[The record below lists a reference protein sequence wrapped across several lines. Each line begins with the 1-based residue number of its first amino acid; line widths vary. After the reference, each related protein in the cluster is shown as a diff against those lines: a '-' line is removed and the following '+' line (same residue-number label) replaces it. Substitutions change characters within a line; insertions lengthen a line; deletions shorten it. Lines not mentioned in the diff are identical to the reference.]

1 MNEESAGNDS
11 PASARLL
18 VVDDDTELC
27 TMLEE
32 YLTSEGMEVVSIN
45 DGREVQDR
53 LATET
58 HDLIILDVML
68 PGMSGFEVLR
78 ALRTKHDTPV
88 LMLTA
93 RGDDVDRIV
102 GLEIGADD
110 YLPKPFNPRELVARI
125 RAILRRTMAREEP
138 GEPVKQKLEVGS
150 LIVDLARHKAFL
162 DDRDLELTGAE
173 LRILESLMRHAG
185 AVVSREDL
193 TREAL
198 GREITPYDRSLDTHI
213 SNLRKKLGPDSTG
226 ESPVR
231 NVRGAGY
238 TLSSAGTDDETSSGN
253 P

>member
-1 MNEESAGNDS
+1 MKDDS
-11 PASARLL
+11 TRLL

-27 TMLEE
+27 AMLEE
-32 YLTSEGMEVVSIN
+32 YLTSEAMEVVSIH
-45 DGREVQDR
+45 DGRGVEDR
-53 LATET
+53 LATEPY
-58 HDLIILDVML
+58 DLIILDVML

-125 RAILRRTMAREEP
+125 RAILRRTGPR
-138 GEPVKQKLEVGS
+138 GEADGPVKEKLEVGS
-150 LIVDLARHKAFL
+150 LVLDLARHKAFL
-162 DDRDLELTGAE
+162 GDRDLELTGAE
-173 LRILESLMRHAG
+173 FRILESLMRHAG
-185 AVVSREDL
+185 RVVSREDL

-213 SNLRKKLGPDSTG
+213 SNLRKKLGPDRTG
-226 ESPVR
+226 ESPVG

-238 TLSSAGTDDETSSGN
+238 TLSNAGTDDETSSGN